1 MPYFVSPDDSDDV
14 VVILDQIQIRTAD
27 YNKPRWVSC
36 NKNLKP
42 LLMLHATCPSEADL
56 QNWLSALA

>member
-1 MPYFVSPDDSDDV
+1 MVYFLSHDDFDNV
-14 VVILDQIQIRTAD
+14 VVILEQIHIRTAD

-56 QNWLSALA
+56 QN